1 MSLFGSLVLK
11 GLPWPW
17 LWPWL
22 PNMTCI
28 LYESSEDP
36 ALSLFEGACLCWIC
50 YGIRPGLTLI
60 MTFDG
65 LTVDDAFLPLIPLLK
80 AGAFALS
87 LSFKN
92 YSSWLLLVD
101 TFSMMPLMPPFYRS
115 FLISVLLRFLN
126 SSDLFI
132 FIYCSSLRFRRFLP
146 SSWLPL

>member
-1 MSLFGSLVLK
+1 MSLLGSLVLK

-22 PNMTCI
+22 PNMPNI

-50 YGIRPGLTLI
+50 YCIRPGLTLI

-65 LTVDDAFLPLIPLLK
+65 LTVDDAFLPLIPFLK

-101 TFSMMPLMPPFYRS
+101 TFSMMPPFYRS
-115 FLISVLLRFLN
+115 FLSSALLRFLI
-126 SSDLFI
+126 SSDRVI
-132 FIYCSSLRFRRFLP
+132 FIYWSSLRFRRFLP